1 MALVFMNL
9 LLGLA
14 VSDIAELERVS
25 CVSDSVLRNFSYFC
39 FSFHFLIQF
48 SLAYIIASLAF
59 MRKVKSLLDGMK
71 TNYDLSSHDD
81 CVTQLLTFASSFV
94 SASHFHFPCYRSRQP

>member
-25 CVSDSVLRNFSYFC
+25 CVSDFDWG
-39 FSFHFLIQF
+39 HFTF
-48 SLAYIIASLAF
+48 VFTVS
-59 MRKVKSLLDGMK
+59 
-71 TNYDLSSHDD
+71 
-81 CVTQLLTFASSFV
+81 CVSDFASG
-94 SASHFHFPCYRSRQP
+94 HFTFTFFFGL